1 MKTLYIADVRSM
13 NSNGTSRGH
22 YFPVAENYYN
32 IFKDSCKVYITGGPV
47 YKNRFNEIYTLPYDT
62 FENSSI
68 FINKIKILKNM
79 IELFKKKSE
88 NDIIIIQSSAVATA
102 LIGIFLFKHSK
113 CKVYTIQYNTEC
125 TNSFTKKIIFK
136 LASYKISG
144 IICPDKT
151 IGEAYKRPYCIV
163 PDYIYT
169 GNRTKNTLSFS
180 ERKYDFSLLGLIC
193 KDKGVTEVAQKLKNT
208 PYQILIAGKPQS
220 EEIRKELTEICK
232 NASNIEL
239 KLEYLSDNEYDT
251 AIKNSKYC
259 ILNYSGAYSEHSSG
273 VVFDIIFRGTPVI
286 GRKCKYLKFI
296 SDYKIGITFDYLD
309 DFNPN
314 ELLTPAV
321 HQKFTENIKNYY
333 SVHKEYILSLKQYL
347 NL

>member
-1 MKTLYIADVRSM
+1 M
-13 NSNGTSRGH
+13 NNNGISRGH

-32 IFKDSCKVYITGGPV
+32 IFKDICKVYIAGGPV
-47 YKNRFNEIYTLPYDT
+47 YKTRFNEIYPLPYDT

-68 FINKIKILKNM
+68 FINKIKIFKNM

-125 TNSFTKKIIFK
+125 INSFTKKIIYK

-180 ERKYDFSLLGLIC
+180 DRKYDFSLLGLIC

-239 KLEYLSDNEYDT
+239 RLEYLSDNEYDT

-273 VVFDIIFRGTPVI
+273 VVFDILFRGTPVI
-286 GRKCKYLKFI
+286 GRKCKHLKFI
-296 SDYKIGITFDYLD
+296 TEHNIGVIFDKIE
-309 DFNPN
+309 DFSPK
-314 ELLTPAV
+314 EVLSPIIY
-321 HQKFTENIKNYY
+321 QKFINNINNYY
-333 SVHKEYILSLKQYL
+333 LTHQQHILSLKEFLQL
-347 NL
+347 